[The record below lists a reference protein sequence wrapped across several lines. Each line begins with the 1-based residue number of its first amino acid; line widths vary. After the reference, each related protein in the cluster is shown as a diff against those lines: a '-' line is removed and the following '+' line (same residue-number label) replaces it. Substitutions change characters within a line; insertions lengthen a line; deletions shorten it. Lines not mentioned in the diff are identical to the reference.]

1 MRPWIIARRF
11 LTLTRRGRGRRSVQQ
26 EFFIGRQPIVNR
38 DGEVFGFELLYR
50 TSRRNQALIDDA
62 DTATAQL
69 MAAAFMDFGIEH
81 LVGSRL
87 AFINV
92 SPPFLTGDMPLPLPP
107 EQVAIEVR
115 EGMPIDRQ
123 LLDGL
128 RQLRRRGFTIVVDNF
143 HYRAESAPLLTVAH
157 YAKLDLRMLDDC
169 ALREHMGHLDV
180 LGVKVIAERVESA
193 AEFSRA
199 SALNMQLFQG
209 FHVGAPEVHRGRLL
223 PLREDVAAVIGRL
236 VAWPNPDLR
245 RIVRVLVQDP
255 VAVFRLLRFVN
266 IATFASRREI
276 RSVEDAVAQVGVQA
290 LSDWA
295 QLLQLAGL
303 PYPDGRTG
311 ARDALLRARI
321 CALLSRRRDDCSA
334 DEAFLAGLL
343 HGMEHTLEA
352 RREDFIDALP
362 VTIAVKLA
370 LLDGSGPV
378 GEVLAAALKWQHDHA
393 RHPPGPD
400 A

>member
-1 MRPWIIARRF
+1 M
-11 LTLTRRGRGRRSVQQ
+11 QQ

-50 TSRRNQALIDDA
+50 TSEDNHARIDDA

-92 SPPFLTGDMPLPLPP
+92 SPAFLTGGMPLPLPP

-115 EGMPIDRQ
+115 EGTPIDRK
-123 LLDGL
+123 LVDGL
-128 RQLRRRGFTIVVDNF
+128 RQLRRRGFTIVIDNF

-157 YAKLDLRMLDDC
+157 YVKLDLRSLDDD
-169 ALREHMGHLDV
+169 ALREHMSHLNI

-193 AEFSRA
+193 AELARA
-199 SALNMQLFQG
+199 HALNMQLFQG
-209 FHVGAPEVHRGRLL
+209 FHTGVPEVQRGCLL
-223 PLREDVAAVIGRL
+223 PLRADVAALIGRL
-236 VAWPNPDLR
+236 IAWPNPDLR

-276 RSVEDAVAQVGVQA
+276 RSVEDAVSQIGSEA

-303 PYPDGRTG
+303 PYPDGRPG

-321 CALLSRRRDDCSA
+321 CAMFARQRTDC
-334 DEAFLAGLL
+334 DGDQAFLAGLL
-343 HGMEHTLEA
+343 CGMEHTLELD
-352 RREDFIDALP
+352 REHFIDALP
-362 VTIAVKLA
+362 VTIDVKMA
-370 LLDGSGPV
+370 LLDRSGPI
-378 GEVLAAALKWQHDHA
+378 GEVLLAALKWQHQHA
-393 RHPPGPD
+393 HRPPAADALSSQELPD
-400 A
+400 TRS